1 MWIFHPFQGI
11 HGLYARDTP
20 FAHSRTVAYVGVW
33 EAAVFLEKDFYGKK
47 CHIIRVNNS
56 VFNIFAY
63 ICATKINFKSVELCR
78 IFAFNQI

>member
-11 HGLYARDTP
+11 HGLYARDAP
-20 FAHSRTVAYVGVW
+20 FEHSRTMAYVGVW
-33 EAAVFLEKDFYGKK
+33 EAAVAKNAILMAT
-47 CHIIRVNNS
+47 IIRVNNS

-63 ICATKINFKSVELCR
+63 ICAAKINFKSVELSR